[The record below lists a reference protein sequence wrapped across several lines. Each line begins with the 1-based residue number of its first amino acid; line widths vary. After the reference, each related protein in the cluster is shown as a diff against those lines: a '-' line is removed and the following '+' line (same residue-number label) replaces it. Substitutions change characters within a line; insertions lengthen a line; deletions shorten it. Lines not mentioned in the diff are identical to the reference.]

1 MYYRANGKA
10 VCADVIPYYE
20 DGTFYLFYLRDYRDR
35 ENHGEGCPWCLL
47 TTRDLVH
54 YEDHGEV
61 LVRGSVEDQDLY
73 VFTGSCTKHN
83 GEYYIYYTGHNPHL
97 RRAGLPE
104 QKVLLAKST
113 DLYHWQKVK
122 DFALEAPAY
131 LEMHDY
137 RDPFVYFDEEKQ
149 KYCML
154 LAGRLKNDGPVNSKG
169 VTLVLHS
176 DDMLNWE
183 LHEEPFYAP
192 NSFFTH
198 ECPDLFKMGD
208 WWYLIFSDMSDKLV
222 TTYRMAK
229 SPSGPWIT
237 PKVNNFDGHA
247 FYAAKSASAGQRRF
261 LFGWNCIKN
270 HEKDHDFWQWGG
282 TIIPHEIVQADDGT
296 LYVQCP
302 REIREAYS
310 RPVALETGCSLSA
323 VKPLENG
330 WEIGDNPRKS
340 LQLLTK
346 MPENC
351 RIELDFTTTDEIGDF
366 GILLRSD
373 DHADQY
379 YAVKFEPKFNR
390 LAFDMQ
396 PRRDNCVHT
405 QTDVERYCPL
415 TAGEKN
421 HMTVIVEGSVA
432 EVYVNDRVA
441 MSVRMFD
448 HKEGRFGLFAQNTTV
463 RFENV
468 ALYAGE
474 KL

>member
-1 MYYRANGKA
+1 MYYRAQGKA

-20 DGTFYLFYLRDYRDR
+20 DGTFYLFYLRDYRDW

-47 TTRDLVH
+47 TTKDLVH
-54 YEDHGEV
+54 YTDHGEV
-61 LVRGSVEDQDLY
+61 LPRGTQEEQDLY
-73 VFTGSCTKHN
+73 VFTGSCTKYN
-83 GEYYIYYTGHNPHL
+83 DEYYIFYTGHNPHL

-104 QKVLLAKST
+104 QKVLLAKSK
-113 DLYHWQKVK
+113 DLYHWEKVK
-122 DFALEAPAY
+122 DFVLEAPDY

-154 LAGRLKNDGPVNSKG
+154 LAGRLKNDGPINSKG

-176 DDMLNWE
+176 DDMMNWQ
-183 LHEEPFYAP
+183 LQEEPFYAP

-247 FYAAKSASAGQRRF
+247 FYAAKSASDGEHRY

-282 TIIPHEIVQADDGT
+282 TIIAHEIVQGEDGT
-296 LYVQCP
+296 LYVKCP
-302 REIREAYS
+302 QEIRNAYS
-310 RPVALETGCSLSA
+310 VPVTLDEGYGISA
-323 VKPLENG
+323 VEKVTNG
-330 WEIGDNPRKS
+330 WLIGDNARRS
-340 LQLLTK
+340 LQLLAQ

-351 RIELDFTTTDEIGDF
+351 RIELDFTTSDDIGDF

-373 DHADQY
+373 ARNDKY
-379 YAVKFEPKFNR
+379 YSVKFEQKFNR

-415 TAGEKN
+415 VAGEKN

-432 EVYVNDRVA
+432 EVYVNDRIA

-448 HKEGRFGLFAQNTTV
+448 HKEGWFGLYAQNTAV

-468 ALYAGE
+468 QMYAGE
-474 KL
+474 